1 MRVPQLV
8 ILFGEH
14 VIQTADKFFKNY
26 AHRVQID
33 VLLRQVYLHDALCKT
48 LKKIAH
54 TIYMCKAGLQVSV
67 LNLG

>member
-33 VLLRQVYLHDALCKT
+33 VA
-48 LKKIAH
+48 
-54 TIYMCKAGLQVSV
+54 TIGLST
-67 LNLG
+67 

>member
-1 MRVPQLV
+1 MYFNFIRKSIFYTEFILESVPQLV

-33 VLLRQVYLHDALCKT
+33 VLLR
-48 LKKIAH
+48 
-54 TIYMCKAGLQVSV
+54 
-67 LNLG
+67 

>member
-1 MRVPQLV
+1 MYFNFIRKSIFYTELLESVPQLV

-33 VLLRQVYLHDALCKT
+33 VLLR
-48 LKKIAH
+48 
-54 TIYMCKAGLQVSV
+54 
-67 LNLG
+67 